1 MHTDSMVR
9 RRARSKKT
17 VYRVTNWPEY
27 ECALQARGDVTLW
40 LTPAALTAWTPRKRV
55 GRGGQAK
62 YSNLAIETALTLR
75 LLFRM
80 PLRQSEGFL
89 RAVFG
94 MMGVDLDA
102 PDHTTLSRRSQSL
115 NVLLHGPS
123 SPGPVHL
130 VVDST
135 GLSVVGQR
143 EWSSQKHG
151 QRRRRGW
158 KKLHLGVGADGV
170 VLSQVL
176 TQSNVHDSTQ
186 VPTLLHGAGSAVASL
201 TGDGAYDTAAVYRAA
216 ERSGARVVVP
226 PRMSAA
232 LSGARALA
240 PARERAVEQ
249 VRRVGIR
256 RWKREAGYY
265 RQSTA
270 ENAFSRYKA
279 LFGDRLWA
287 RHPEAQRTEA
297 ALACNALN
305 RMLELGRLRTSAC
318 PA

>member
-1 MHTDSMVR
+1 MTR
-9 RRARSKKT
+9 RRTRSKKT

-27 ECALQARGDVTLW
+27 ERALKARGNVTLW
-40 LTPAALTAWTPRKRV
+40 LTPAALASWTPRKRA
-55 GRGGQAK
+55 GRGGQPK
-62 YSNLAIETALTLR
+62 YTDLAIESALTLR

-89 RAVFG
+89 RAVLK

-102 PDHTTLSRRSQSL
+102 PDHTTLSRRSKALDVQ
-115 NVLLHGPS
+115 LHRPKRL
-123 SPGPVHL
+123 GPVHL

-135 GLSVVGQR
+135 GLSVVGQH

-151 QRRRRGW
+151 LRRRRGW

-170 VLSQVL
+170 ILSQVL
-176 TQSNVHDSTQ
+176 TQSNAHDSTQ
-186 VPTLLHGAGSAVASL
+186 VPALLQGAGETVASL
-201 TGDGAYDTAAVYRAA
+201 TGDGAYDTVAVYRAA
-216 ERSGARVVVP
+216 EEGGARVVVP
-226 PRMSAA
+226 PRKSAA
-232 LSGARALA
+232 LSRACALA
-240 PARERAVEQ
+240 LARGRAVGH

-265 RQSTA
+265 RQSTV
-270 ENAFSRYKA
+270 ENVFSRYKA
-279 LFGDRLWA
+279 LFGDRLRA
-287 RHPEAQRTEA
+287 RHSEAQQAEV

-305 RMLELGRLRTSAC
+305 RMLDLGRPSTAVC

>member
-1 MHTDSMVR
+1 MR
-9 RRARSKKT
+9 RRRTRTNKT

-27 ECALQARGDVTLW
+27 ERALQARGDVTLW
-40 LTPAALTAWTPRKRV
+40 LTPAALAKWTPPKRV

-62 YSNLAIETALTLR
+62 YSDIAIETALTLR

-89 RAVFG
+89 RAVLA
-94 MMGVDLDA
+94 MMGVDREA
-102 PDHTTLSRRSQSL
+102 PDHTTLSRRSKAL
-115 NVLLHGPS
+115 DVRLHRPS
-123 SPGPVHL
+123 RSGAVHL

-135 GLSVVGQR
+135 GLSVVGQH

-151 QRRRRGW
+151 KQGRRGW
-158 KKLHLGVGADGV
+158 KKLHLGMGADGV

-176 TQSNVHDSTQ
+176 TPSNVHDSTQ
-186 VPTLLHGAGSAVASL
+186 VRALLQDAGRAVASL
-201 TGDGAYDTAAVYRAA
+201 TGDGAYDTVDVYRAA
-216 ERSGARVVVP
+216 EESGARVVVP
-226 PRMSAA
+226 PRRSAA

-249 VRRVGIR
+249 VRRIGIR
-256 RWKREAGYY
+256 RWKREVGYY
-265 RQSTA
+265 RQSTV

-279 LFGDRLWA
+279 LFGDRMRA
-287 RHPEAQRTEA
+287 RQYEAQRTEA
-297 ALACNALN
+297 AVACNALN
-305 RMLELGRLRTSAC
+305 RMLGFGRPSTAVC